1 MPWPSRS
8 GRPLEN
14 AAGGAVHPP
23 IPVDSGPKFV
33 ASKFARV
40 ILSTEEHE
48 EHPRF
53 WCNKI
58 YSQRDILKRFQDV
71 SSVFTS
77 LFPGLLGFP
86 YFTTWP
92 SKRPRK
98 EQRRLD
104 PGAYDFLTQDPAPVK
119 PLTIK
124 ETHVVP
130 KQCHFHHPFGH
141 GLYHLYR
148 ILVMTGWC
156 KWHRFDHIVMNH
168 P

>member
-1 MPWPSRS
+1 MPRPSRS

-23 IPVDSGPKFV
+23 IEVDSGPSFV

-77 LFPGLLGFP
+77 LFP
-86 YFTTWP
+86 
-92 SKRPRK
+92 
-98 EQRRLD
+98 RLD
-104 PGAYDFLTQDPAPVK
+104 PFRPIWNNADLTQTHTTVK

-148 ILVMTGWC
+148 TYGDDWMVQMAL
-156 KWHRFDHIVMNH
+156 F
-168 P
+168 